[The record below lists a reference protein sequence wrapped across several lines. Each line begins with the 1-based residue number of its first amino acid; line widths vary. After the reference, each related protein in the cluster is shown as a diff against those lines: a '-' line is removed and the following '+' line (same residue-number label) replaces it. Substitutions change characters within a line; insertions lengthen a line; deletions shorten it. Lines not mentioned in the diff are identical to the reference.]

1 MELPRNMTLYSTFS
15 VAPRSLSLPVLPGR
29 GMDYCERYP
38 LLAAM
43 FHPER

>member
-1 MELPRNMTLYSTFS
+1 MELPRNMALYSTFS
-15 VAPRSLSLPVLPGR
+15 VAPLGLSLPVLPGG
-29 GMDYCERYP
+29 GMDYCERYL

>member
-1 MELPRNMTLYSTFS
+1 MELPSNITLYSTFS
-15 VAPRSLSLPVLPGR
+15 VAPLSLSLPVLPGR
-29 GMDYCERYP
+29 GMDYCERYL